1 VGIELARASPIGGAL
16 PHLQVDEELTDDF
29 FTMRERLAA
38 VNLNRRLSQTLLPF
52 KRDVNIAAAPG

>member
-1 VGIELARASPIGGAL
+1 VGIELACARPIGGAL

-52 KRDVNIAAAPG
+52 KHDVNIAAAPG